1 MIEIAIPYIFHDDD
15 WQGGRNYFANLIR
28 AVRLVAGDRVN
39 LTLVTGQKTRTT
51 LKDEFVDLKVLRT
64 SLLDRKSFGWWLR
77 TIDLHLFDND
87 RLFALYLRHQRIDVL
102 THCMHLGPRPGLVT
116 LSWLY
121 DFQFMHLPE
130 LWSKRQLKW
139 SAQWYRAACRNCDG
153 LLVSSVSALNDL
165 NNFHPSGTSIRG
177 ALKFVSNPISLSTL
191 PPLSELQGIYRIKA
205 KYIFLPN
212 QFWQNKNHELVVQAL
227 SILKSSSLTD
237 VQVVCT
243 GNPLDHRQPD
253 YFGKLMGMVS
263 THNLEENFRVL
274 GIVPL
279 KHAQALMYHSL
290 AVLNPSRFEGWSTSV
305 EEAKTMDKT
314 ILLSSIPV
322 HLEQDPPR
330 GVFFD
335 PDNANQLAQIIS
347 SQYMNVTSCAEPK
360 YRLESYED
368 RLRVYGDAY
377 IALLEEVLKDKTSH
391 LPRSS

>member
-28 AVRLVAGDRVN
+28 AVLLVARDRVN
-39 LTLVTGQKTRTT
+39 LTLVTGHKTRTT
-51 LKDEFVDLKVLRT
+51 LKDEFAELKVLRT
-64 SLLDRKSFGWWLR
+64 SLLDRKSFAWWLR

-87 RLFALYLRHQRIDVL
+87 RLFALYLRRQRIDVL

-121 DFQFMHLPE
+121 DFQFMYLPE
-130 LWSKRQLKW
+130 LWSRRQLKW
-139 SAQWYRAACRNCDG
+139 IAQWYSAACRNCDA
-153 LLVSSVSALNDL
+153 LLVSSFSALNDL
-165 NNFHPSGTSIRG
+165 NKFHSSGASIRG
-177 ALKFVSNPISLSTL
+177 VLQFVSNPISLSSL
-191 PPLSELQGIYRIKA
+191 PLLSELQEIYGING

-227 SILKSSSLTD
+227 SILKSSGLTD

-243 GNPLDHRQPD
+243 GNPLDHRKPD

-263 THNLEENFRVL
+263 TLNLDENFRVL

-305 EEAKTMDKT
+305 EEAKTIDKT
-314 ILLSSIPV
+314 IILSSIPV

-330 GVFFD
+330 GIFFD
-335 PDNANQLAQIIS
+335 PDNANQLAQIIHNLYIYGS
-347 SQYMNVTSCAEPK
+347 SCAEPSSP
-360 YRLESYED
+360 LQSYED
-368 RLRVYGDAY
+368 RLRVYGCAY
-377 IALLEEVLKDKTSH
+377 IALLEKVFKAKSSH
-391 LPRSS
+391 SSRTL